1 MSQVAQK
8 FSANRGCPRCPRAC
22 GSIVVPATR
31 SRSAPQLVITPSAL
45 SKPTNRCRPRGNNY
59 DCCRRSFHLSQ
70 LSRRHQTQFICY
82 PQLVQP
88 TWLWRLSTCCDGSQG
103 APARAWCMA
112 LSCCCCCV
120 ASCHTQSTLPP
131 WGQASVWI
139 PLHPPPSHPTPMV
152 EVASS
157 SVHKSNQP
165 ESYRCWFV
173 QRLPTGPEHAQRIK
187 TLWGKL
193 EPK

>member
-1 MSQVAQK
+1 
-8 FSANRGCPRCPRAC
+8 
-22 GSIVVPATR
+22 
-31 SRSAPQLVITPSAL
+31 
-45 SKPTNRCRPRGNNY
+45 
-59 DCCRRSFHLSQ
+59 
-70 LSRRHQTQFICY
+70 
-82 PQLVQP
+82 
-88 TWLWRLSTCCDGSQG
+88 
-103 APARAWCMA
+103 MA

-120 ASCHTQSTLPP
+120 ASCHTQPTLPP

-139 PLHPPPSHPTPMV
+139 PLHPPPSHTPMV

-157 SVHKSNQP
+157 FVHKSNQP

-193 EPK
+193 EPKWDKRSDHKAKLTDANQKVCSDCLESCPTVSWKAISGTKNPALSSWYTVASSIAPLSAAAFLHSLSLCQGTTSPAPKPS